1 MFRTAIRQAS
11 VFSPLMRAGFKTS
24 AVSHFKNTLPALSAA
39 TAQTKSPSH
48 GSYHWNFER
57 ALSLVTPAL
66 IGTAVYAGQN
76 TLVDIALGIVLPLH
90 CHIGFDAMITDYFPE
105 RKYKVLYHIT
115 TWALRVV
122 TVIALFGCFII
133 NSKDV
138 GLTNLT
144 KKLWTGKL

>member
-11 VFSPLMRAGFKTS
+11 VFSPLMRAGFKT
-24 AVSHFKNTLPALSAA
+24 T
-39 TAQTKSPSH
+39 TAETKSKSL

-57 ALSLVTPAL
+57 ALSVVTPAL
-66 IGTAVYAGQN
+66 MGAAVFGGQN
-76 TLVDIALGIVLPLH
+76 TLVDIGLGIVLPLH

-105 RKYKVLYHIT
+105 RKYKALNFIT
-115 TWALRVV
+115 TWALRLV
-122 TVIALFGCFII
+122 TAITLFGCFII